1 MAKLVSENWNLEFH
15 FWNFI
20 LRLEFGILK
29 IWDLFHNSCNLNTKH
44 IVLYN
49 MSAISDQHYIDKIL
63 QGETNSFAV
72 LVDRYKDMIF
82 TLALKMVKNREEAE
96 EVAQDTF
103 IKIYNSLNKFKG
115 DSKFSTWIYKIAY
128 NTCLDRLKKNKKEDL
143 TISIDEFS
151 AHLIKTMD
159 NALSAL
165 EDKERKQTIQNCLNL
180 LPSDEN
186 FLLTLFYFED
196 QSLEEIGKIMSIN
209 ANNVKVKLFRSRQKL
224 AVILKKQLEP
234 EIVEYYDRGR

>member
-1 MAKLVSENWNLEFH
+1 MST
-15 FWNFI
+15 
-20 LRLEFGILK
+20 
-29 IWDLFHNSCNLNTKH
+29 LN
-44 IVLYN
+44 
-49 MSAISDQHYIDKIL
+49 DQHYIDRIL
-63 QGETNSFAV
+63 QGETSSFAA

-82 TLALKMVKNREEAE
+82 TLALKMIKNREEAE

-103 IKIYNSLNKFKG
+103 IKVYNSLGKFKG

-143 TISIDEFS
+143 NISIDEFS

-165 EDKERKQTIQNCLNL
+165 EDKERRQTIQNCLNL
-180 LPSDEN
+180 LPEDEN

-196 QSLEEIGKIMSIN
+196 QSLEEIGKIMNIN

-224 AVILKKQLEP
+224 AVILRQQLEP
-234 EIVEYYDRGR
+234 ETIQCYERER

>member
-1 MAKLVSENWNLEFH
+1 
-15 FWNFI
+15 
-20 LRLEFGILK
+20 
-29 IWDLFHNSCNLNTKH
+29 
-44 IVLYN
+44 

-63 QGETNSFAV
+63 RGETNAFTA

-82 TLALKMVKNREEAE
+82 SLSLKMVKNREEAE

-103 IKIYNSLNKFKG
+103 IKIFNSLSKFKG

-143 TISIDEFS
+143 NISIDEFS

-180 LPSDEN
+180 LPGDEN
-186 FLLTLFYFED
+186 FLLTLFYFEE

-234 EIVEYYDRGR
+234 EIVAYYERER

>member
-1 MAKLVSENWNLEFH
+1 
-15 FWNFI
+15 
-20 LRLEFGILK
+20 
-29 IWDLFHNSCNLNTKH
+29 
-44 IVLYN
+44 
-49 MSAISDQHYIDKIL
+49 MSTIPDQHYIDKII
-63 QGETNSFAV
+63 QGETNAFAV

-82 TLALKMVKNREEAE
+82 SLSLKMIKNREEAE

-128 NTCLDRLKKNKKEDL
+128 NTCLDRLKKNKKEENN
-143 TISIDEFS
+143 ISIDEFS

-165 EDKERKQTIQNCLNL
+165 EEKERKQTIQNCLNL

-196 QSLEEIGKIMSIN
+196 QSLEEIGKIMSIT

-234 EIVEYYDRGR
+234 EIIGCYERER